1 MIKTTRQV
9 SDMTAKQTL
18 LDVPARAAIYL
29 RMAPRSRIFCGGVK
43 VQICKRGMQMESFIL
58 ISQHSTLIYFI
69 ILSLGNLPFLLQQ
82 HFQGGAFGQVR
93 PPQDDLKEGEGL
105 LHVPR
110 QEVGVP
116 REDDETHLVEPLDD
130 REVSPYVVRHVVK
143 LDADL
148 EHVGQRV
155 AEINEAL
162 APITHKDK

>member
-18 LDVPARAAIYL
+18 LDVHARRKLSENGTAESHIL
-29 RMAPRSRIFCGGVK
+29 RRSESTNL
-43 VQICKRGMQMESFIL
+43 QMESFIL
-58 ISQHSTLIYFI
+58 ISQHSSLVDFVV
-69 ILSLGNLPFLLQQ
+69 LSLGNLPFLLQQ

-93 PPQDDLKEGEGL
+93 SPQDDLEEGEGL

-116 REDDETHLVEPLDD
+116 RDDDETHLVEPLDD
-130 REVSPYVVRHVVK
+130 REVSPNVVRHVVE

-155 AEINEAL
+155 AVINVRL
-162 APITHKDK
+162 